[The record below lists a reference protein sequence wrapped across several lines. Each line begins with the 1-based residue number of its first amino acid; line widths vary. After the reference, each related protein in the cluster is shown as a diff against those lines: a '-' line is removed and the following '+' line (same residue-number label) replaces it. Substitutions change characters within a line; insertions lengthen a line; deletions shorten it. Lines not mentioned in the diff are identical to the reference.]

1 MINRVLLFTFAF
13 ISCSFFAQERTA
25 KLVFIDGEIVE
36 GLGEIKDDKIYF
48 RLTAKDKVEVWDNQ
62 LVKGLTFFGYGN
74 TERYEFVLSD
84 KYDEIVVMEVIEEG
98 LVSLYREMDAKYS
111 FYPAY
116 NVGPNRNQRGVV
128 VHSEMADLYFVKKKE
143 MDKAVQLTTF
153 GFKKKALKIFA
164 DCEDVVEMINDND
177 FTQKD
182 ILDMVSYYNKN
193 CGK

>member
-25 KLVFIDGEIVE
+25 KLVFIDGETVE

-48 RLTAKDKVEVWDNQ
+48 RLTEKDKVEVWDNE

-111 FYPAY
+111 IQPGFYL
-116 NVGPNRNQRGVV
+116 GPNGNERGVV
-128 VHSEMADLYFVKKKE
+128 VRSEMADLYFVKKNE